1 MYLSTAKKFL
11 TTERNVMIPTCFRF
25 GWSLTKKTVVRII
38 VYNALLAA
46 ITTGNTLAQ
55 ETGTSADQPGAGGS
69 TCPTPYIKVI
79 KPRVAQV
86 GQTVTIRGRRFGTQE
101 GQVSFSG
108 SVAETVIMWANN
120 RIKVVVPPGVGTG
133 NVFVTRSC
141 KTRSNSGY
149 LKIREPEKEE

>member
-1 MYLSTAKKFL
+1 
-11 TTERNVMIPTCFRF
+11 MIPTYFRF
-25 GWSLTKKTVVRII
+25 GCNLTKKTVVRII
-38 VYNALLAA
+38 IYNTLLAA
-46 ITTGNTLAQ
+46 IITGNALAQ
-55 ETGTSADQPGAGGS
+55 ETGTLADQPGSVES

-79 KPRVAQV
+79 KPRVTQV

-120 RIKVVVPPGVGTG
+120 RISVVVPQGTETG

-149 LKIREPEKEE
+149 LKIREPEKE

>member
-1 MYLSTAKKFL
+1 MIL
-11 TTERNVMIPTCFRF
+11 TYFRF
-25 GWSLTKKTVVRII
+25 GWNLTKKTAVRII
-38 VYNALLAA
+38 IYNALLAA
-46 ITTGNTLAQ
+46 IITGNTLAQ
-55 ETGTSADQPGAGGS
+55 ETSPPADQSGAGES
-69 TCPTPYIKVI
+69 LCPTPYIKAV
-79 KPRVAQV
+79 KPRITQV